1 MGVSI
6 GAGTVAR
13 LLADST
19 GRWAEEADAI
29 HQAGLASGPC
39 VATDQTATRV
49 DGCQALLVHRLAPGR
64 FFRRLRPRVQPTA
77 NNQAHARRL
86 RAEPELLVEAHGVV
100 REEVDVLPRQLFQQE
115 THYRTPDPAMAVG

>member
-1 MGVSI
+1 MTGWRRL
-6 GAGTVAR
+6 GR
-13 LLADST
+13 LLGMQLPDVNLY
-19 GRWAEEADAI
+19 AI
-29 HQAGLASGPC
+29 SDL
-39 VATDQTATRV
+39 ATREV
-49 DGCQALLVHRLAPGR
+49 VQQLLNIIEALAAENAALRAEDQQLHLAPGR